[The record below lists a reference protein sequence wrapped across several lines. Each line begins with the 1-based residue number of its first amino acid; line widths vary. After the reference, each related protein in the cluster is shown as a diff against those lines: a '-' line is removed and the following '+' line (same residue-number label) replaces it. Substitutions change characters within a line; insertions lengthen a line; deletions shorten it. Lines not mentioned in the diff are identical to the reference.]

1 MKSRANEYNVHFGW
15 FCCFSFDSQM
25 VQFSVLAHCLMLARD
40 LPNAKPQLVIML
52 AITAC
57 NCAVRQLVAARELA
71 IEIRLSV
78 TGAQLKCEILRAA
91 VNHSDVISDVIS
103 MKLITSGRVIDDNVS
118 LEQQQLRVTLTDYL

>member
-1 MKSRANEYNVHFGW
+1 
-15 FCCFSFDSQM
+15 
-25 VQFSVLAHCLMLARD
+25 
-40 LPNAKPQLVIML
+40 ML